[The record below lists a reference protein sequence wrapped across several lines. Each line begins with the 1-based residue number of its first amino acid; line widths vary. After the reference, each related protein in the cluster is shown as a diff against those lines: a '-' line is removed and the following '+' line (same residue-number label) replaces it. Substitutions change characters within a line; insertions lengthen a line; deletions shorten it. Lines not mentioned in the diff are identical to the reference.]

1 MSKRFIQGFLA
12 GTVLTGALA
21 MLVFFVPGSVEA
33 QKRKKKGEFQEVA
46 AGGIPAEY
54 GDLKAIT
61 EQVGKLKMI
70 FVDENNKIR
79 IVEMSGGNKVVAK
92 AYVIERPY

>member
-1 MSKRFIQGFLA
+1 MSRRFIQGFLA

-21 MLVFFVPGSVEA
+21 TLIFFVPGSVEA
-33 QKRKKKGEFQEVA
+33 QNKKKKGKFMEVV

-54 GDLKAIT
+54 GDVKAVT
-61 EQVGKLKMI
+61 EQSGKLKMI

-79 IVEMSGGNKVVAK
+79 IVEMSGGNKVVHK